1 MIKVAGVERL
11 EKPSQYQ
18 AKPLN
23 HRDPTLVTNVYSEK
37 QTFILFSEEFVIRQE
52 GSN

>member
-1 MIKVAGVERL
+1 MEEESI
-11 EKPSQYQ
+11 
-18 AKPLN
+18 AKLLQIPRNLFIN

-52 GSN
+52 GAN